1 MFAAIQQL
9 HYGRL
14 SLSWPKVIGEV
25 TEVRKREYKSQ
36 SGSKRHYYEMKY
48 TYVVNHV
55 TWEGNRYSFKAMHPD
70 LVFSVGAAT
79 VIYYNPKNPKQS
91 VIIPGISLN
100 NFMFVGISIVITII
114 GIVVLVR
121 HG

>member
-1 MFAAIQQL
+1 MILGIILVSLGLLAMFAAIQQL

-55 TWEGNRYSFKAMHPD
+55 TWEGNRYSFKAMHRI
-70 LVFSVGAAT
+70 AC
-79 VIYYNPKNPKQS
+79 Y
-91 VIIPGISLN
+91 
-100 NFMFVGISIVITII
+100 
-114 GIVVLVR
+114 
-121 HG
+121 